1 MHHVVGKEQ
10 GNFQAAEIH
19 HLVLH
24 LADILA
30 GDGIKDGA
38 YLPVFD
44 HLADGLFRVIRAD
57 ADQTQLAD
65 FLIDR
70 HFLEQFRD
78 KRIPRFRRER
88 VIAKQILC
96 QRRLQRQAD
105 GDTYRT

>member
-1 MHHVVGKEQ
+1 MHHVIGEEQ
-10 GNFQAAEIH
+10 RNFQAAEFH
-19 HLVLH
+19 HLILH
-24 LADILA
+24 FADIRA
-30 GDGIKDGA
+30 GDGVKNSPD
-38 YLPVFD
+38 LPVFD
-44 HLADGLFRVIRAD
+44 HLADGLFRVIRAN
-57 ADQTQLAD
+57 ADQTQLAN

-78 KRIPRFRRER
+78 KRVPGFRRER